1 MKTPLKIRLFS
12 AIAASALL
20 LADASGAATA
30 TRTAVFAGGCFW
42 SAEKAMEA
50 APGVLKAVSGY
61 SGGTST
67 TPSYENQ
74 IGRAHV

>member
-1 MKTPLKIRLFS
+1 MNKSVFV
-12 AIAASALL
+12 AAAFVASSLL
-20 LADASGAATA
+20 VASGSSAATA
-30 TRTAVFAGGCFW
+30 TKTAVFAGGCFW

-67 TPSYENQ
+67 TPSYENHS
-74 IGRAHV
+74 GHL